1 MNLFA
6 ENFPSKHSDNL
17 ENAFGV
23 IDSSLD
29 LRTCFDIIPSYP
41 HIPRSNLNPWQ
52 ESAIDF
58 AHKINMIHL
67 RTRDFSSIDQLQTFL
82 EKHPDKTGKNSYGL
96 LVFGDVFENAGVS
109 EVQPREAISI
119 TKKYFSKVG
128 VVVNP
133 TPIIRTVKD
142 ELEKFSLKLQESP
155 DFIVTQ
161 CVYDVEA
168 VQEFFKSAGVSLNE
182 ICMSFGYWNSNLPQ
196 QKLGIYNPNKLIL
209 PPQQLMDLAINECEG
224 IYFCGNAP
232 GAETLLQKQIEHAL
246 K

>member
-17 ENAFGV
+17 ESAFDVVDG
-23 IDSSLD
+23 SLD
-29 LRTCFDIIPSYP
+29 LRTYFDIIPSYP

-52 ESAIDF
+52 EPD
-58 AHKINMIHL
+58 INFSHRLSMIHL
-67 RTRDFSSIDQLQTFL
+67 RTIDFSTIDQLQEFL
-82 EKHPDKTGKNSYGL
+82 EQQPNKTGKNSYGL
-96 LVFGDVFENAGVS
+96 LVFGDLVEDAVAS
-109 EVQPREAISI
+109 EVQPREAIAI
-119 TKKYFSKVG
+119 AKKYFSKVG

-133 TPIIRTVKD
+133 TPIIRDSKA
-142 ELEKFSLKLQESP
+142 EQESFALKLKESP
-155 DFIVTQ
+155 DFVVTQ

-168 VQEFFKSAGVSLNE
+168 VQEFFKIAGVNLNE

-196 QKLGIYNPNKLIL
+196 LKLGISNPNKLIL
-209 PPQQLMDLAINECEG
+209 PPQQLMDLAINQCQG

-232 GAETLLQKQIEHAL
+232 GAETLLQKQIEHSL